1 MAQKLKIK
9 ITKQAVEALTSAFD
23 WLIYHYEIT
32 NSHEL
37 LLCNHA
43 NDLRAWF
50 AEMEVNKTKTIGF
63 GDTTALAICQLWHDV
78 PFKSMPPFEALH
90 VQNLLNEIDKHRKT
104 IKPINDLV
112 MQHTN
117 NTATAAL
124 HLIINKLEKGLKNEN
139 KTAILEA
146 YEEARALDLE
156 LVDGK
161 TFDKYDSLIGKCN
174 DFLYQ

>member
-9 ITKQAVEALTSAFD
+9 LTKNAIEALVSGFD

-32 NSHEL
+32 SSHEL
-37 LLCNHA
+37 LLCSHA

-50 AEMEVNKTKTIGF
+50 AGMEVNKTKTIGF

-104 IKPINDLV
+104 IKPINKQV
-112 MQHTN
+112 MEQTK

-124 HLIINKLEKGLKNEN
+124 HLVIDKAQKGLNSKN
-139 KTAILEA
+139 KTMILEA
-146 YEEARALDLE
+146 YDQVTTIDLE
-156 LVDGK
+156 IADPRVFEKWD
-161 TFDKYDSLIGKCN
+161 TLISQCN